1 MDPNELQAVSEALD
15 QLRQGGTVSAE
26 TLAKLG
32 GTTQSANKAM
42 DEYKKKILGIGS
54 AIGGMAKNIAD
65 GEGTFKSLGSTVSG
79 LATVFD
85 TVASKFGIFGSVMGG
100 LAKGVAEAANFVLD
114 RLDVVAKSYQAMG
127 DASAGAVDGIDGLM
141 RQFNQLGNYSLTA
154 FGKAV
159 KANTMGLM
167 TFRGTAAAGAEEL
180 SKVAGVLTTNDPAK
194 KFIKLGISLDEVGD
208 TTAQY
213 VADFSRF
220 GLLQG
225 ETTDQLI
232 KKTQNYIYEVDLI
245 ARLTGQSRAEQQK
258 ATQQL
263 MADSQAR
270 SVLGQMAADG
280 QEEAAEELAILMKSF
295 DASTNAI
302 LRAGATGIP
311 LTQEAQKASVYTNN
325 VLIETSEAVKRRE
338 ISAAE
343 GVTRIN
349 KALAQ
354 GAENFRGISAY
365 SKTAFGDIVLAG
377 EDASAAQRARAKFIK
392 DHPEYAGLSDLE
404 LAKKQQEL
412 QRDASGKLTE
422 EFTDAQLA
430 TADASKNLQSLGFS
444 LAVFAVPA
452 VNKFANVLN
461 DAVGFVNEKIGIGG
475 KYSTPSGVNRGPAG
489 GARAGGGLDPQLKS
503 AVDSAIKEYERR
515 TGNKATITSSV
526 RTYAEQKKL
535 YDAYVAGGR
544 KGMPV
549 AAPGTS
555 QHETGNAVDINQTA
569 ADAMDRMGILKDYGL
584 NRPVAGDPV
593 HVQLAGPINR
603 NKNNMSGVSYNSAG
617 ASISAPGQG
626 SANEQQSSS
635 WFSSLDKRLA
645 ENNALQRQRNALAEK
660 QLKVTKAG

>member
-54 AIGGMAKNIAD
+54 AIGGMAKTIAD

-194 KFIKLGISLDEVGD
+194 KFLKLGISLDEVGD

-354 GAENFRGISAY
+354 GADNFRGITAY

-377 EDASAAQRARAKFIK
+377 EDASAAMRARAKFIK

-430 TADASKNLQSLGFS
+430 TADASKGLQSLGFS

-452 VNKFANVLN
+452 VNKFTNVLN

-475 KYSTPSGVNRGPAG
+475 KYSTPLGVNRGPAG

-503 AVDSAIKEYERR
+503 AVDSAIKEYEQK
-515 TGNKATITSSV
+515 TGNKATINSSV
-526 RTYAEQKKL
+526 RTYAEQKKM
-535 YDAYVAGGR
+535 YDDWVAGGK
-544 KGMPV
+544 KGPEV
-549 AAPGTS
+549 GKPEKS
-555 QHETGNAVDINQTA
+555 RHVTGDAVDINSA
-569 ADAMDRMGILKDYGL
+569 AANDMDRMGILKKYGL
-584 NRPVAGDPV
+584 TRPVAGEPW
-593 HVQLAGPINR
+593 HTELAGPINR
-603 NKNNMSGVSYNSAG
+603 NRNNMSGVNYNAAG
-617 ASISAPGQG
+617 YETQATSQR
-626 SANEQQSSS
+626 
-635 WFSSLDKRLA
+635 FSKEDSTVNGFLLNSKKLDELI
-645 ENNALQRQRNALAEK
+645 ALQRQSNALETKILQHTK
-660 QLKVTKAG
+660 Q

>member
-42 DEYKKKILGIGS
+42 EEYKKKILGVGS
-54 AIGGMAKNIAD
+54 AIGGMAKTISD
-65 GEGTFKSLGSTVSG
+65 GEGSFKSLGSTVSG

-180 SKVAGVLTTNDPAK
+180 SKVAGVLTTNDPAR
-194 KFIKLGISLDEVGD
+194 KFLKLGISLDEVGD

-270 SVLGQMAADG
+270 SVLGQMSANN
-280 QEEAAEELAILMKSF
+280 QEEEAEQLAILMKAF

-302 LRAGATGIP
+302 VRATATGIP

-325 VLIETSEAVKRRE
+325 AIADTVEAVKRRE
-338 ISAAE
+338 IGAAE
-343 GVTRIN
+343 GAVRIN

-354 GAENFRGISAY
+354 GAENFRGITAY

-392 DHPEYAGLSDLE
+392 DNPQYAGLSDLE

-422 EFTDAQLA
+422 EFTDASLA
-430 TADASKNLQSLGFS
+430 TADASKGLQSLGFS
-444 LAVFAVPA
+444 LAIFAVPA
-452 VNKFANVLN
+452 VKKFATVLN
-461 DAVGFVNEKIGIGG
+461 DAVGFVDEKLGVGG
-475 KYSTPSGVNRGPAG
+475 KYSTPAGVNRGTPG
-489 GARAGGGLDPQLKS
+489 GARAGAGLDPQLKS
-503 AVDSAIKEYERR
+503 AVDSAIKEYEQR
-515 TGNKATITSSV
+515 TGNKATITSEV
-526 RTYAEQKKL
+526 RTYAKQKEL

-549 AAPGTS
+549 ARPGTS
-555 QHETGNAVDINQTA
+555 QHETGSAVDINRTA
-569 ADAMDRMGILKDYGL
+569 ADAMDRMGILKKYGL
-584 NRPVAGDPV
+584 DRPVANDPV

-603 NKNNMSGVSYNSAG
+603 NRNNMSGVSYNATG
-617 ASISAPGQG
+617 TATQA
-626 SANEQQSSS
+626 QSQR
-635 WFSSLDKRLA
+635 FSEEDSTVNGFLLNSKKLDELI
-645 ENNALQRQRNALAEK
+645 ALQRQRNVLAEK
-660 QLKVTKAG
+660 QLKVAKA